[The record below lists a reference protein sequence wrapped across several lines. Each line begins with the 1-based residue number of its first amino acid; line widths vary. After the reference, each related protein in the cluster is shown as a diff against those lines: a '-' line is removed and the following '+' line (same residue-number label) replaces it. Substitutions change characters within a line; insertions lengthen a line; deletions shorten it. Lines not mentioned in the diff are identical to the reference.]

1 MTKTDNQN
9 ATKHGAEGA
18 IRRISE
24 GKPLLGIARDMQ
36 LEVEEAL
43 ETQGVEAIVLEGAVG
58 LETAAR
64 LYKNAFLAA
73 AERGDLEALDRY
85 GQRYGWIQSKAL
97 LAWAQ
102 VKADRKGKGG
112 RLAEVLAAYAKDTT
126 NSQQEGQGGQ
136 E

>member
-73 AERGDLEALDRY
+73 AEKGDLEALDRF
-85 GQRYGWIQSKAL
+85 GARYGWIQSKAL
-97 LAWAQ
+97 LAWAL
-102 VKADRKGKGG
+102 VKQDRKGKGG
-112 RLAEVLAAYAKDTT
+112 RLAEVLDAYRK
-126 NSQQEGQGGQ
+126 QGTGSP
-136 E
+136 EANE